1 MCICE
6 VMNNSKP
13 TTTLLDSFLTTQ
25 DLINIELALNDLADY
40 EDITHRKAKELL
52 SKIKKLN
59 SIALAQDEPL
69 NAFIQ
74 S

>member
-6 VMNNSKP
+6 GMNIELS
-13 TTTLLDSFLTTQ
+13 TTNTILDSFLTAE
-25 DLINIELALNDLADY
+25 DLNNIELALNDLADY
-40 EDITHRKAKELL
+40 EDITHKKARELL

-59 SIALAQDEPL
+59 SNALV
-69 NAFIQ
+69 N

>member
-1 MCICE
+1 
-6 VMNNSKP
+6 MNNSKP
-13 TTTLLDSFLTTQ
+13 TTTTLLDSFLTTQ

-52 SKIKKLN
+52 GKIKKLN
-59 SIALAQDEPL
+59 SNALAKDEVL
-69 NAFIQ
+69 NAFIN

>member
-13 TTTLLDSFLTTQ
+13 TTNTILDSFLTTE
-25 DLINIELALNDLADY
+25 DLNKIELALNDLADY
-40 EDITHRKAKELL
+40 EDITHKRARQLL

-59 SIALAQDEPL
+59 SYALV
-69 NAFIQ
+69 N